1 MINNSGI
8 TMQAYF
14 IIVFGSIMLV
24 AVMQIPVGGAAAGVQ
39 MAKWEQTNSKH
50 ISPIVFIPIIKAKL
64 YSTGMTK
71 TTTIKLVAMFVKIAA
86 NNKAITINTTGE
98 SFVKGV
104 NNDISVAEIPV
115 SGVFIK
121 LEITIINA
129 TIKIGSQPIF
139 EEALLKSKNG
149 VPSSPFSSII
159 THRIKAIVPNIPNL
173 LKKAAIG
180 PKALMEEITIK
191 TI

>member
-1 MINNSGI
+1 
-8 TMQAYF
+8 
-14 IIVFGSIMLV
+14 MLFRS
-24 AVMQIPVGGAAAGVQ
+24 

-104 NNDISVAEIPV
+104 NNDISVVEIPV

-121 LEITIINA
+121 LEMTIINA
-129 TIKIGSQPIF
+129 TIKTGSQPIF